1 MLLHA
6 RPMTQVAMKAMTAAA
21 PSAPRPQ
28 VVRPAQVTMPPQI
41 LHTGHAPAQLC
52 FQFTRV

>member
-6 RPMTQVAMKAMTAAA
+6 RPITKVAMNAMTAAA

-28 VVRPAQVTMPPQI
+28 VVRPAKVTKPPQI
-41 LHTGHAPAQLC
+41 LQTGHAPAQLC